1 MARPHKVSTL
11 VERSYGEAVRGVASR
26 GRSSASLRALPREGM
41 TTDRPQLGQD
51 HRRRHQPLAGGMLW
65 LARKRLSGSQ
75 AALTSV
81 RRR

>member
-1 MARPHKVSTL
+1 MA
-11 VERSYGEAVRGVASR
+11 GRGVASP

-41 TTDRPQLGQD
+41 TTDRLSY
-51 HRRRHQPLAGGMLW
+51 AAETGGMFK

-75 AALTSV
+75 VALTSV